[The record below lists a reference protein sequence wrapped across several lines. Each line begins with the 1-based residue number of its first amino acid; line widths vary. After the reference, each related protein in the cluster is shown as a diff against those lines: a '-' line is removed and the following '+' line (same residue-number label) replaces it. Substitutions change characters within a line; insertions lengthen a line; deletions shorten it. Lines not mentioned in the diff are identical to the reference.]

1 MECTTKYII
10 IYRKNKGGSIGNIV
24 STGSSPNTTST
35 TTTLPY
41 RTYLHLM
48 LELDNLEWMIS
59 NEEYRRVVTTI
70 ESHGE

>member
-10 IYRKNKGGSIGNIV
+10 IYRKNKGGSIGNIA